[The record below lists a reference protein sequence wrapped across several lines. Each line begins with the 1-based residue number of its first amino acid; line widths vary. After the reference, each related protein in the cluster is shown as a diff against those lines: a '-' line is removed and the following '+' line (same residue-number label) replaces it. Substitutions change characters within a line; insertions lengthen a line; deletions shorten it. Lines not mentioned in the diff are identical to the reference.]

1 MNPTQTFA
9 YTTAPDA
16 YVPLDDPSG
25 TPITQPTAGTFVIT
39 TNIPGGTNLVAATVT
54 GTLDP
59 SQPLLITATGTDIP
73 GGTLIITKTGPI
85 LAGPTTSSPGSPS
98 SSSSGNAA
106 ADPSNNDDGAPAAI
120 FASNTSFT
128 LTHYILGT
136 YVPTFAAV
144 LYGILWSTIL
154 SGIAETAPFFRLARP
169 RGATAKESLLLPYQS
184 GGLWDLLAGG
194 VKHRDYLVLAG
205 TGASGAVVAG
215 VAALMGSSTAVARM
229 REAVER
235 EGEGRVA
242 SEARF
247 GIGMAWDKA
256 AGGWTYG
263 FTVVDGAEH
272 EKAAAPML
280 TYGEGD
286 DGVAHEAAGGSVLPL
301 LLRPAMLVVFQL
313 VLLGLL
319 AILLYYWFNGVSSP
333 LEDFLNSQTYGPKLM
348 MSCFGIVI
356 RTWWSEI
363 ARAIHTMEPYRRI
376 ALGRASA
383 HSSILAPT
391 SPHAIPAIFS
401 SLRRRHFFPAYLS
414 LLSVLSEILI
424 VTLASVPF
432 HLATLLEAFRVSVFV
447 SVGIVGLMVE
457 ARFSGVAAQAA
468 PFHRR
473 QYGTAAFYCHRP
485 HWHSLLFDLCQK
497 GCHDNMTYPNCRI
510 IGIRLWRPA
519 DNLRRRTL
527 VGHSVQHQSRIL
539 IGYEYGLTHL

>member
-25 TPITQPTAGTFVIT
+25 TPITKPTAGTFVIT

-73 GGTLIITKTGPI
+73 GGTLVFTKTGPI

-98 SSSSGNAA
+98 SPSSGNAA
-106 ADPSNNDDGAPAAI
+106 DPSNDNDGAAAI
-120 FASNTSFT
+120 FATSTSFT
-128 LTHYILGT
+128 LPHYILGT
-136 YVPTFAAV
+136 YIPTLLAV

-169 RGATAKESLLLPYQS
+169 RGATA
-184 GGLWDLLAGG
+184 
-194 VKHRDYLVLAG
+194 
-205 TGASGAVVAG
+205 
-215 VAALMGSSTAVARM
+215 
-229 REAVER
+229 REA
-235 EGEGRVA
+235 G

-414 LLSVLSEILI
+414 LLAVLSEILI

-432 HLATLLEAFRVSVFV
+432 YIATLLEAFRVSVFV
-447 SVGIVGLMVE
+447 SLTRICLVLGGTRIVGSPL
-457 ARFSGVAAQAA
+457 SG
-468 PFHRR
+468 
-473 QYGTAAFYCHRP
+473 
-485 HWHSLLFDLCQK
+485 
-497 GCHDNMTYPNCRI
+497 
-510 IGIRLWRPA
+510 
-519 DNLRRRTL
+519 
-527 VGHSVQHQSRIL
+527 
-539 IGYEYGLTHL
+539 